1 MKRFKNEKI
10 PKWGYIFI
18 VLNLLNLVNGLIGV
32 LFTYLGI
39 SLTLK
44 VSLLKIN
51 IFFKII
57 LCILIYIYVCLCI
70 LATANFINTYLLT
83 IF

>member
-10 PKWGYIFI
+10 PKWVYIFI

-44 VSLLKIN
+44 ASLLKIN

-57 LCILIYIYVCLCI
+57 LCILIYVYVCLCI

>member
-10 PKWGYIFI
+10 PKWVYIFI

-44 VSLLKIN
+44 VSLFKIN

>member
-10 PKWGYIFI
+10 PKWVYIFI

-39 SLTLK
+39 SLTLN
-44 VSLLKIN
+44 VSLLKTN

-57 LCILIYIYVCLCI
+57 LCILTYIYVCLCI

>member
-10 PKWGYIFI
+10 PKWVYIFI

-32 LFTYLGI
+32 LFAYLGI
-39 SLTLK
+39 RLTIKASLIKT
-44 VSLLKIN
+44 N

>member
-10 PKWGYIFI
+10 PKWVYIFI
-18 VLNLLNLVNGLIGV
+18 FLNLLNLVNGLIGV

>member
-1 MKRFKNEKI
+1 MKRFKKEKI
-10 PKWGYIFI
+10 PKWVYIFI
-18 VLNLLNLVNGLIGV
+18 VLNLLNLINGLIGV

-44 VSLLKIN
+44 VSLLKTN